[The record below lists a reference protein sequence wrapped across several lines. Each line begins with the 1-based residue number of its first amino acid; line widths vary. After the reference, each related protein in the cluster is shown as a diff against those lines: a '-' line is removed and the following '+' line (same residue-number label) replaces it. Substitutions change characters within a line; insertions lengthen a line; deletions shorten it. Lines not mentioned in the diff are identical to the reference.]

1 VNHLGLVLY
10 FVFVAAGL
18 AIEQCLAGPPKSFL
32 YGSGWMCAAL
42 GISVGIAPG
51 AALSLPTRGRDV
63 HRNAAE
69 TAFEYDLRH
78 PGRAYFPCNPMAG
91 LLSEGQAYH
100 VDFSVYDREI
110 AGYPLTA
117 RQFETGL
124 PPGFTVIAM
133 PPGEQPQSRAL
144 RNMLERYRQIADGEL
159 PGWTVYQRR

>member
-1 VNHLGLVLY
+1 
-10 FVFVAAGL
+10 
-18 AIEQCLAGPPKSFL
+18 
-32 YGSGWMCAAL
+32 
-42 GISVGIAPG
+42 
-51 AALSLPTRGRDV
+51 
-63 HRNAAE
+63 
-69 TAFEYDLRH
+69 
-78 PGRAYFPCNPMAG
+78 MAG

-110 AGYPLTA
+110 AGYPLTS